1 VLPPLTKVQLAVTVP
16 VETVA
21 VPLSG
26 LYVPKATGV
35 ADTVQVTAAVLGKAK
50 QIATIAS
57 QKRTSLPTRFK
68 SDPAKGDLGK
78 DEFT

>member
-1 VLPPLTKVQLAVTVP
+1 
-16 VETVA
+16 
-21 VPLSG
+21 
-26 LYVPKATGV
+26 V